1 MSSDELCSHRDC
13 TLCHKGSDSVVVRGV
28 VLGYERYLVRF
39 PMSYDFTVM
48 LENSLYSIVNTE

>member
-1 MSSDELCSHRDC
+1 MSCVLTGIVPCVI
-13 TLCHKGSDSVVVRGV
+13 KGVIVWWLG

-48 LENSLYSIVNTE
+48 LEDSLYSIVNTE